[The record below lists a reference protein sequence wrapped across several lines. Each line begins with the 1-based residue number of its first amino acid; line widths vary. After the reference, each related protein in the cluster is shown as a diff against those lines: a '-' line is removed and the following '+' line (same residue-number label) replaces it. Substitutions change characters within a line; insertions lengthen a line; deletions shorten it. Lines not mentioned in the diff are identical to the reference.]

1 MHDITDR
8 SATAYK
14 DCVVGHAQRVSN
26 PHVSVKLVV
35 HGALPLTKPR
45 RLAISR
51 ELYLF
56 ANPGTEAL
64 WDSVPEKQ
72 KLSWSQTH
80 LGRYGDVLVES
91 ARVDGEVQLSFTSK
105 NSSGGGY
112 READFRVAPLRDV
125 V

>member
-1 MHDITDR
+1 MHTVTDR

-51 ELYLF
+51 ELLV
-56 ANPGTEAL
+56 ADAAPLPGLT
-64 WDSVPEKQ
+64 
-72 KLSWSQTH
+72 
-80 LGRYGDVLVES
+80 LGR
-91 ARVDGEVQLSFTSK
+91 
-105 NSSGGGY
+105 
-112 READFRVAPLRDV
+112 
-125 V
+125 